1 MTLSNPMGAGSD
13 MLDITGA
20 LSALDW
26 WQGAGVDTPI
36 AEEPRNWLAETRA
49 NIATAPAI
57 DTPLAPATLPN
68 TLAGFHQWIET
79 SADMPDGSRQGRRI
93 LPAGHPASGIMVIID
108 MPEPADGAAG
118 TLLCDDSGQLFDR
131 MLAAIG
137 RDRASIYFTSLC
149 FERPIGGQT
158 NPATIGRLGEIARH
172 HIALAA
178 PKRVLL
184 MGQAVSRAILGTE
197 LISARGKLL
206 EVNHDG
212 AKTEAVATFAPRFL
226 IQSPARKADAW
237 RDLRLLIGGIEF

>member
-1 MTLSNPMGAGSD
+1 MQAGAD

-26 WQGAGVDTPI
+26 WQSAGVDTPI
-36 AEEPRNWLAETRA
+36 AEEPRNWLAEHRVTA
-49 NIATAPAI
+49 ATAPAI
-57 DTPLAPATLPN
+57 SVAAAPAALPN
-68 TLAGFHQWIET
+68 TLAGFHQWIAE
-79 SADMPDGSRQGRRI
+79 APDMADGSRQGRRI
-93 LPAGHPASGIMVIID
+93 LPSGDAISGIMVMID

-118 TLLCDDSGQLFDR
+118 SLLSDDSGRLFDK

-137 RDRASIYFTSLC
+137 RDRASVYFASLC

-158 NPATIGRLGEIARH
+158 NPAAIVRMGEIARH

-178 PKRVLL
+178 PKRLLL

-197 LISARGKLL
+197 LISARGKLHG
-206 EVNHDG
+206 VNHDG